1 MPEANFRVP
10 EDVARTLKNSLQ
22 STPDSQSMI
31 ASDEEPNPQPLP
43 RNNEAD
49 LHPNRKKRK
58 LDDGGAR
65 TIALDMR
72 SIATNTAVRQVYEVY
87 AFVVGRYH
95 TKL

>member
-1 MPEANFRVP
+1 
-10 EDVARTLKNSLQ
+10 
-22 STPDSQSMI
+22 MI
-31 ASDEEPNPQPLP
+31 ASDEEPNLQPLP

-49 LHPNRKKRK
+49 LHANRKKRK

-65 TIALDMR
+65 TIALHVR
-72 SIATNTAVRQVYEVY
+72 TIGTNTAIRQVYEVY